1 MGVPIDQEITIYEP
15 CGCAKCDHTGYKGR
29 IGVYEIMK
37 LTPSLKKIISKREG
51 ADVLK
56 EKAIEE
62 GMRTLRM
69 SGSEYVLDGTT
80 SFAEVVR
87 ISFDS

>member
-1 MGVPIDQEITIYEP
+1 M
-15 CGCAKCDHTGYKGR
+15 
-29 IGVYEIMK
+29 YEIMRMS
-37 LTPSLKKIISKREG
+37 PALKKIISRREG
-51 ADVLK
+51 ADILK
-56 EKAIEE
+56 QKAIEE

-87 ISFDS
+87 ISFDA

>member
-1 MGVPIDQEITIYEP
+1 M
-15 CGCAKCDHTGYKGR
+15 
-29 IGVYEIMK
+29 
-37 LTPSLKKIISKREG
+37 KKIVSTRQG

-69 SGSEYVLDGTT
+69 SGSEYVLEGIT
-80 SFAEVVR
+80 SYAEAVR

>member
-1 MGVPIDQEITIYEP
+1 
-15 CGCAKCDHTGYKGR
+15 
-29 IGVYEIMK
+29 MK
-37 LTPSLKKIISKREG
+37 MTPTLKKIISRRDG

-69 SGSEYVLDGTT
+69 SGSGYVLDGTT
-80 SFAEVVR
+80 SFSEVMR